1 MSPITANVKM
11 PTTNKSGIASKIA
24 SIEAIET
31 EIRGFLQVAT
41 PMAWIE
47 HACGS
52 LDTLLIDHANCEY
65 KAAATGMSL
74 IHKYRANTQLQRLM
88 ARLVREEMLHYEQVL
103 MFMERFGVTYR
114 PLSASRYAQTLRESI
129 RSEEPGRLTDLLI
142 VGAVVE
148 ARSCERFASLWP
160 HLPDALGKYYR
171 SLLRSEGRHY
181 QDYLELALQTT
192 DQTTLQARLDV
203 FLSLDAR
210 LIGTP
215 DQTFRFHSGVP
226 AS

>member
-11 PTTNKSGIASKIA
+11 PTTNKPRIASKVA
-24 SIEAIET
+24 SLEAIEA
-31 EIRGFLQVAT
+31 EIRGFLHVAT
-41 PMAWIE
+41 PMSWIE

-88 ARLVREEMLHYEQVL
+88 ARLVREEMLHYGQVL
-103 MFMERFGVTYR
+103 MFMERFGVAYR
-114 PLSASRYAQTLRESI
+114 PLSASRYAQTLRESM

-203 FLSLDAR
+203 FLSLDAT
-210 LIGTP
+210 LITTP

>member
-1 MSPITANVKM
+1 M
-11 PTTNKSGIASKIA
+11 PTTNKSGIASKVA
-24 SIEAIET
+24 SLEAIEI
-31 EIRGFLQVAT
+31 EIRDFLRIST
-41 PMAWIE
+41 PRAWIE

-74 IHKYRANTQLQRLM
+74 IHKYRSNTQLQRLM

-103 MFMERFGVTYR
+103 MFMERFGVAYR
-114 PLSASRYAQTLRESI
+114 PLSASRYAQSLREAIS
-129 RSEEPGRLTDLLI
+129 SEEPMRLTDLLV

-181 QDYLELALQTT
+181 QDYLALALETT
-192 DQTTLQARLDV
+192 DRDTLQSRLEV
-203 FLSLDAR
+203 FLSLDAQ
-210 LIGTP
+210 LISTP

-226 AS
+226 FRCDHA